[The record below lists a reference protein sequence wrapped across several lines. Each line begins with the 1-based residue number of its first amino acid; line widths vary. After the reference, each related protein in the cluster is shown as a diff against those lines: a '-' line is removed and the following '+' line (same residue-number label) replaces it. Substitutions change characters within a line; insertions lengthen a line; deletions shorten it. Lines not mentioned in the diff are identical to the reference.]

1 MLLHPRLL
9 LDRLEARL
17 ERLGAPRFVFVFVFV
32 SLLFFLTMKD
42 TWFFFVPALNPLPLE
57 GSGIVY
63 DSRTA
68 VRNKYSCTKTRLVF
82 RDQATLISRP

>member
-32 SLLFFLTMKD
+32 SLLFFLDNEGHMIFLRACTE
-42 TWFFFVPALNPLPLE
+42 PAP
-57 GSGIVY
+57 SGGK
-63 DSRTA
+63 
-68 VRNKYSCTKTRLVF
+68 RNCV
-82 RDQATLISRP
+82 